1 MYNKIYYFCQNRI
14 GMKKITEIIGSV
26 DEVYLD
32 KLIYLDRLLKLYA
45 KFMKDYHDA
54 YVRVDGEKIF
64 VRFSKIN
71 NYGYMNWTER
81 EFTVEELPERINKY
95 REKIKYEFK
104 NRHANT
110 RLLREKEIIKWKK
123 IIEDAKIQ
131 MSE

>member
-1 MYNKIYYFCQNRI
+1 MSKPDK
-14 GMKKITEIIGSV
+14 MEKIIGLIDKV
-26 DEVYLD
+26 DPAFLD
-32 KLIYLDRLLKLYA
+32 KLIYLDKLVKLYA

-54 YVRVDGEKIF
+54 YVRVDGDKIF

-81 EFTVEELPERINKY
+81 EFTANEVQERINKY
-95 REKIKYEFK
+95 KEKVRYEFK
-104 NRHANT
+104 NRHNNT
-110 RLLREKEIIKWKK
+110 RLIRERDIVKWKK